1 MTSPGPDG
9 TDGPLGQVTP
19 DERVTRLSPSR
30 SAGTRQ
36 SGQAAHSDVM
46 ARRLANG
53 IGHGVHVATDGGLD
67 PADTAPRCPIPERM
81 P

>member
-9 TDGPLGQVTP
+9 TDGRLGQVTP
-19 DERVTRLSPSR
+19 DERVTGLSPSR
-30 SAGTRQ
+30 SAGLVSQDRRLTD
-36 SGQAAHSDVM
+36 DVM